1 MVEFLKEGAQLRSF
15 GDVLRQVYPHEDL
28 AARLTGGLGEITGD
42 SRDSLAKKVRNWLK
56 GQNMPQNREVLFQ
69 VSFALGLDETGAS
82 RLLGA
87 AAETG
92 IHYRNPEEL
101 AYAFALR
108 TGASY
113 EKALELKDMANAVC
127 GGLMGGGGKEKAVH
141 FMVP

>member
-1 MVEFLKEGAQLRSF
+1 
-15 GDVLRQVYPHEDL
+15 
-28 AARLTGGLGEITGD
+28 
-42 SRDSLAKKVRNWLK
+42 
-56 GQNMPQNREVLFQ
+56 MPQNREVLFQ

-127 GGLMGGGGKEKAVH
+127 GGLMGGGREGKGAGRDAFH
-141 FMVP
+141 LYPPAAGRLQSGADGGGAGGIFPGTRG